1 MRTGIKIAIIWLI
14 VLVITGCAA
23 TRHKKQ
29 MENAPPISAGD
40 YNAVISAIK
49 ESNLVQKG
57 FIIKKARIKLEGTE
71 IEGEFGLTARLNSNG
86 DLFASIKGPL
96 GIEVLRILSVG
107 NDICGISK
115 FTQTVYI
122 GKKDELM
129 ARRGLPVDFLTI
141 IFGDMPDIYFDE
153 NDSISTNNVILKDE
167 NESFEREI
175 SLCFD
180 EMKVCEEDIYSI
192 KEKKEVA
199 LRFSNF
205 VVSDGKKYASQ
216 IDVSEMEKEFHVQL
230 NIEELI
236 PGYDEKIEFK
246 IPSYKRESL

>member
-1 MRTGIKIAIIWLI
+1 MRTAIKIVFIPLIILA
-14 VLVITGCAA
+14 ITGCAT
-23 TRHKKQ
+23 TRHKRQ
-29 MENAPPISAGD
+29 TENAPAISAGD

-49 ESNLVQKG
+49 ESNLVKNG
-57 FIIKKARIKLEGTE
+57 FIIKKARIKIEGTE

-86 DLFASIKGPL
+86 DLFASVKGPL

-107 NDICGISK
+107 NDICGISR

-129 ARRGLPVDFLTI
+129 AKRGLPVDFLTI
-141 IFGDMPDIYFDE
+141 IFGDMPDIYFDD
-153 NDSISTNNVILKDE
+153 NDSIAANNIILKDE
-167 NESFEREI
+167 NESFSREI
-175 SLCFD
+175 GICFD
-180 EMKVCEEDIYSI
+180 EMKVCAEDIYSI

-205 VVSDGKKYASQ
+205 VELDGKKYASQ
-216 IDVSEMEKEFHVQL
+216 IDVSEPEKEFHVQL

-236 PGYDEKIEFK
+236 PGYDEKIEFNV
-246 IPSYKRESL
+246 PSFKRESL